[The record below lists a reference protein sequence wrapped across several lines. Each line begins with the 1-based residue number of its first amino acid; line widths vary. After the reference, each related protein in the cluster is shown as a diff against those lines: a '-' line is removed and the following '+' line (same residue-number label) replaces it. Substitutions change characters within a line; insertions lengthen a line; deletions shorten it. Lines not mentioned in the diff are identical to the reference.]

1 MADTR
6 TAKSTGWYPKDP
18 KQRALV
24 DEYLDQHHLF
34 LRYGMTYTILEY
46 LAPRVTDLPL
56 NMKAFKKNRVVLTKA
71 LNDLERRLKDKPYL
85 CGQTKT
91 IADLLAAHELY

>member
-1 MADTR
+1 
-6 TAKSTGWYPKDP
+6 
-18 KQRALV
+18 
-24 DEYLDQHHLF
+24 
-34 LRYGMTYTILEY
+34 MTYTILEY